1 MGGSTFKLAF
11 DRLRAVIGATAK
23 RTPGR
28 TLAVAV
34 SALGIATALK
44 EMGDGVSIA
53 GQPARIVVGTAIVAV
68 ILAALWFAAAAI
80 RAFVRPGADPVGLI
94 DLGNDQELDPY
105 YCHVIDTVEGARRLT
120 LDVTS
125 AVFPHSNIPLDVVEA
140 AQQHN
145 NRRLIALVERANGRT
160 VGWATVW
167 PVTPEAGQAV
177 ESGKK
182 PDDELVL
189 ADLLPRAMNKRA
201 EYIVILA
208 VGLLPSHRNLPGG
221 TLLRTLGRA
230 LLWHIHDEFYEDKA
244 SRKALRILAIGDSP
258 AGRRMCERLGLT
270 ANGANARFAKVAELK
285 PVYSAAFTRR
295 ELLAKISENFR

>member
-1 MGGSTFKLAF
+1 MGGWTAKLIF

-23 RTPGR
+23 RAPGR
-28 TLAVAV
+28 TLVVAA
-34 SALGIATALK
+34 SAFGVATALK

-53 GQPARIVVGTAIVAV
+53 GQPARIIIGSATMAVV
-68 ILAALWFAAAAI
+68 LAALWFAAAAG
-80 RAFVRPGADPVGLI
+80 RAFLRPSGDQVGLV
-94 DLGNDQELDPY
+94 DLDAEQEPDPY

-125 AVFPHSNIPLDVVEA
+125 KVFPDSNIPLDVVEA

-145 NRRLIALVERANGRT
+145 NRRLIALVERASGRT

-167 PVTPEAGQAV
+167 PVTPEAGMAV
-177 ESGKK
+177 ETGQR

-201 EYIVILA
+201 QYIVILA

-244 SRKALRILAIGDSP
+244 SRKPLRILAIGDSP
-258 AGRRMCERLGLT
+258 AGRRMCERLGLA
-270 ANGANARFAKVAELK
+270 ANGANVRFAKVAELK
-285 PVYSAAFTRR
+285 PVYSAEFTRR
-295 ELLAKISENFR
+295 ALLEKISENFR